1 MNDMFSGER
10 VYTYFDLM
18 ICGPN
23 VLQKVY
29 NAISVVFLPKMLNQI
44 LQTPLGKYELQDI
57 LQDNWT
63 ALKMAMS

>member
-1 MNDMFSGER
+1 MS
-10 VYTYFDLM
+10 FDLI

-44 LQTPLGKYELQDI
+44 MQTPPGKYEL
-57 LQDNWT
+57 
-63 ALKMAMS
+63 